1 MRRTSLLGT
10 SKKDSAYSGNEQL
23 FNKRSLRYGSNVY
36 TWNPR
41 FASMVDSFLSGDP
54 VHNLSKNSSNIL
66 DKFIAYADSTLSS
79 ADPDYDVI
87 EQYNT
92 HLATL

>member
-1 MRRTSLLGT
+1 MNNSLIRDLC
-10 SKKDSAYSGNEQL
+10 DMAQM
-23 FNKRSLRYGSNVY
+23 FY